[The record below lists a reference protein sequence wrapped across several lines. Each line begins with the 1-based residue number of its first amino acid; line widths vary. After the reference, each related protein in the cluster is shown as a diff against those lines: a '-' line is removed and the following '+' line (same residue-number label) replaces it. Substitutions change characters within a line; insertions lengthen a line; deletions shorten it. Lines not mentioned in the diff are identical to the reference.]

1 VIEEALAAKLVSAVG
16 TSVGGPSDPRIR
28 PDVLAQPDTFPAIVY
43 RQTSAGQ
50 DPPISG
56 KDDMPAPEF
65 EITCWDRTRR
75 GATTLAR
82 AVKTALED
90 EGRDT
95 WAYSGG
101 SVVVH
106 SVTLL
111 ESETIYDDESQ
122 GSDKPIYGTAQTY
135 EVIHEA

>member
-1 VIEEALAAKLVSAVG
+1 MIEEALAAKLV
-16 TSVGGPSDPRIR
+16 TSVGASCGNRIR

-50 DPPISG
+50 DAPLSG
-56 KDDMPAPEF
+56 RDDFPAPEF

-82 AVKTALED
+82 AVKAALED
-90 EGRDT
+90 VGKAT
-95 WAYSGG
+95 WSYTGG

-106 SVTLL
+106 AVTLL

-135 EVIHEA
+135 EVIHED